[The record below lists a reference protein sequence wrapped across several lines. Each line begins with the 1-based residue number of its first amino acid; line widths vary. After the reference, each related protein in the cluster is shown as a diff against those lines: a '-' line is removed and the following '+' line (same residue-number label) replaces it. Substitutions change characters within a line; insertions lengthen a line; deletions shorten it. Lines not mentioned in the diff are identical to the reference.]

1 MSNQINLWNVNQ
13 MKFLKFI
20 YKIQKL
26 AIYNVQIDNRTL
38 QIFMTEFYS
47 CLNVKEK
54 NKYSFVLDLIN
65 SLTKKQSTI
74 DSMLQKINVEKLEKT
89 FNELKYSQPK

>member
-1 MSNQINLWNVNQ
+1 

-20 YKIQKL
+20 HKIQKL

-38 QIFMTEFYS
+38 KIFMKEFYS

-54 NKYSFVLDLIN
+54 NKYNFVLDLIN
-65 SLTKKQSTI
+65 TLSKKQSTI
-74 DSMLQKINVEKLEKT
+74 DSMLRKIRTKELEKT
-89 FNELKYSQPK
+89 FNELKHSQPK

>member
-1 MSNQINLWNVNQ
+1 
-13 MKFLKFI
+13 MKFIKFI
-20 YKIQKL
+20 HKIQKL

-38 QIFMTEFYS
+38 QIFMKEFYS

-65 SLTKKQSTI
+65 TLTKKQSTI
-74 DSMLQKINVEKLEKT
+74 DTILREIKTKELEKT
-89 FNELKYSQPK
+89 FNELKYSHPK

>member
-1 MSNQINLWNVNQ
+1 

-20 YKIQKL
+20 HKIQKL

-38 QIFMTEFYS
+38 KIFMKEFYS

-65 SLTKKQSTI
+65 TLTKKQTTI
-74 DSMLQKINVEKLEKT
+74 DSMLHKIKVKNLENT